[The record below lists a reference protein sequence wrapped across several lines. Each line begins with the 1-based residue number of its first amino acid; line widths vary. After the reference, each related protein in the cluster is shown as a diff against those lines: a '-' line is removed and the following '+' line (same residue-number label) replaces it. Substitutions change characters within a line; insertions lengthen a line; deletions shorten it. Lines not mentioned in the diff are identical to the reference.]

1 MLEGFLMVM
10 RWIFTPFIALFLL
23 FEEWGWVP
31 LAALLRRLKDIPFW
45 AWCEKRIGQL
55 PPWAALIFLLAP
67 SIGLLPAKFMALW
80 LISHGQYAL
89 GMFVLLSAKLVGT
102 ALLARL
108 FELTQPALM
117 QFGWFAK
124 WYPRWKAWKD
134 KLLATIRSSRVWQL
148 GRSIK
153 LQVKSLMA
161 PHWLKVK
168 TWFKAW

>member
-31 LAALLRRLKDIPFW
+31 LAALLSRLKNIPFW
-45 AWCEKRIGQL
+45 AWCERRIAKL
-55 PPWAALIFLLAP
+55 PPWAALILLLAP

-80 LISHGQYAL
+80 LIRHGQYGL
-89 GMFVLLSAKLVGT
+89 GIFVLLSAKLVGT

-108 FELTQPALM
+108 FELIQPALM

-134 KLLATIRSSRVWQL
+134 KLLASIRSSRVWQL

-153 LQVKSLMA
+153 LQVKSLIS
-161 PHWLKVK
+161 PHWYKVK
-168 TWFKAW
+168 AWFKAW